1 MRKAA
6 VLVLSS
12 AMALAACNRGTEE
25 KLPEDNV
32 VEVDN
37 AAAAANVTTILPA
50 ANTTNAT
57 AKPAPAPRLTDQ
69 QQMHDDADAS
79 GMTSRLPDETPAT
92 GNETL
97 PAK

>member
-1 MRKAA
+1 MRKTA
-6 VLVLSS
+6 VLALSS
-12 AMALAACNRGTEE
+12 ALALAACNRGAEE

-37 AAAAANVTTILPA
+37 AADTANVAVVLPA
-50 ANTTNAT
+50 ANATNA
-57 AKPAPAPRLTDQ
+57 AARPAPAPRLTDQ
-69 QQMHDDADAS
+69 QQMHDDAEAS